1 MLDVTFNFNFGS
13 VDQLDAKSVFTTL
26 NEMETALNEG
36 QWPTLFFGSH
46 DMSRFRSRLAS
57 GGLVKTQ
64 LLAFL
69 MLTAKGVPFIYYG
82 EEVGM
87 PDLTFS
93 SVKEMRDIQGTAAY
107 YQALQTGTDE
117 KQALEIAI
125 EKTRDKARGPMIFPD
140 GKPFTLGEPWIKMA
154 TLPEKEARTMW
165 RFYQGLLA
173 FRKENDF
180 KEMEYT
186 FLKLD
191 GEVLSYQR
199 GEFIFLLHFGEEEV
213 TYPLQGNYQLVFG
226 EAVMVGNGIRMGA
239 HTGIALRVEE

>member
-1 MLDVTFNFNFGS
+1 
-13 VDQLDAKSVFTTL
+13 
-26 NEMETALNEG
+26 METALNEG

-57 GGLVKTQ
+57 GDLVKTQ

-154 TLPEKEARTMW
+154 TLPEKDAQMMW
-165 RFYQGLLA
+165 GFYQALLA
-173 FRKENDF
+173 FRKENDY

-226 EAVMVGNGIRMGA
+226 EAMMVENGIRMGA